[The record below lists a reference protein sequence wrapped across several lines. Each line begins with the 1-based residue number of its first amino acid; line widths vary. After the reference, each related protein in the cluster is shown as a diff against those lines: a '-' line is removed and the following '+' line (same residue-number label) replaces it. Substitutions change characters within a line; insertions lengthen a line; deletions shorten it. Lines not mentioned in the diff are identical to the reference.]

1 MRPDRVQIEPAGV
14 TAGKSFSGSNTL
26 LKKFVTLGRFFS
38 YARAA
43 SRDNRYFILEMHES
57 LLYAF
62 FNMISSSQGEDTVGK
77 ELVATPH
84 SPGRTPFCAFTFSFV
99 VEQGIE
105 LHPRHVGPGDVRHV
119 TTSAL
124 AHRRFRGRCFIGH
137 GMMSESEKAPSVGLR
152 KTPGIFHGG
161 INAVKWPIEETPPGR
176 FCSGAVRERRVK
188 NQGQLFY
195 NERAFRERF
204 RSSYKPRDYEP
215 PHKRCG
221 IQENLPVPRSVR
233 SG

>member
-43 SRDNRYFILEMHES
+43 SRAGPPLLCIHILICRGARDRTAPTSCRSWRRSPCDNQHTRPPALPRQM
-57 LLYAF
+57 
-62 FNMISSSQGEDTVGK
+62 
-77 ELVATPH
+77 
-84 SPGRTPFCAFTFSFV
+84 
-99 VEQGIE
+99 
-105 LHPRHVGPGDVRHV
+105 LHKP
-119 TTSAL
+119 
-124 AHRRFRGRCFIGH
+124 

-161 INAVKWPIEETPPGR
+161 IDAVKWPIEETPPGR
-176 FCSGAVRERRVK
+176 FCSGAVRKRRVK

-195 NERAFRERF
+195 NERAFRE
-204 RSSYKPRDYEP
+204 
-215 PHKRCG
+215 
-221 IQENLPVPRSVR
+221 V
-233 SG
+233 SGLLISLEITSLHINVVEF